1 LLTQSDALGLGPKHN
16 FNLTRE
22 PAR

>member
-1 LLTQSDALGLGPKHN
+1 LLTQSDALVLGPKHS